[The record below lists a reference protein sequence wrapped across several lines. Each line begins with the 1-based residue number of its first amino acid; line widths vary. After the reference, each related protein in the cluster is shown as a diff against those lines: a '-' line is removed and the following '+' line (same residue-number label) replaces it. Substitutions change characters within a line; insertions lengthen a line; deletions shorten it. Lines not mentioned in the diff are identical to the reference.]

1 MIEHRDDYSPDERDF
16 WQRERYEKMTFAIN
30 NFDSVKQQ
38 KWLYRKFKFLTDYV
52 DTSAVTGKTLVLA
65 VVQAASCWLRIIT
78 VSRRTAKSNG

>member
-52 DTSAVTGKTLVLA
+52 DTSAVTGNRYWRCPT
-65 VVQAASCWLRIIT
+65 ASCWLRIIT

>member
-52 DTSAVTGKTLVLA
+52 DTSACRRAFTHCFSLCGD
-65 VVQAASCWLRIIT
+65 LR
-78 VSRRTAKSNG
+78 